1 MTDVQVRAAERDAL
15 PLGSAVAPIAPGEWP
30 GATDTK
36 DRQAAAIRRQRT
48 ATGLL
53 SVAALLVVWELVA
66 RFVISDP
73 SILPAP
79 SGVVTVFLSHVV
91 TAYPAQSSTLPGHLL
106 YSLARITV
114 GFLAGSAIG
123 VAIGALMSA
132 NRYVRYAIDPMVE
145 LMRPLPP
152 LAFIPLLV
160 VWFGIGES
168 PKVVLIFIGV
178 VPIMII
184 ATVTGLDSVPKQML
198 DAAASLGASHRYA
211 LLHVKIRAALVPIVT
226 GMRVAVGVSW
236 TSIVASE
243 MIAADHGIGY
253 VILEAGNYL
262 DTAMVF
268 SAIILIGVV
277 GLTMDRALR
286 FVLRRLDPT
295 AA

>member
-1 MTDVQVRAAERDAL
+1 MTEARMRAAERDAL
-15 PLGSAVAPIAPGEWP
+15 PLGTAVAPIAPEWP
-30 GATDTK
+30 DTTDI
-36 DRQAAAIRRQRT
+36 DNRQAAAVRRQRT
-48 ATGLL
+48 ITSLL

-66 RFVISDP
+66 RFIIADP
-73 SILPAP
+73 AILPAP
-79 SGVVTVFLSHVV
+79 SGVVAVFLGHVV

-106 YSLARITV
+106 YSFARITV
-114 GFLAGSAIG
+114 GFLAGSVTGI
-123 VAIGALMSA
+123 AIGALMSA
-132 NRYVRYAIDPMVE
+132 NRYVRYAIDPVIE

-160 VWFGIGES
+160 VWFGIGET
-168 PKVVLIFIGV
+168 PKMVLIFIGV

-184 ATVTGLDSVPKQML
+184 ATLTGLDGVPKQML
-198 DAAASLGASHRYA
+198 DAAASLGASRPYA
-211 LLHVKIRAALVPIVT
+211 LVHVKIRAALVPIVT

-268 SAIILIGVV
+268 SAIILIGGV
-277 GLTMDRALR
+277 GLLMDRALR
-286 FVLRRLDPT
+286 FVMRGLDPT